1 MCFISFITSSTTTG
15 GHLFSN
21 TYIYIEIGEPEI
33 NIIYTFISDISW
45 HKQHKFNSQGA
56 YIHSTSSS
64 KQPNMKIYD
73 MFARIMS
80 NFCLLIKR
88 IFIDV
93 HIRLPYLLLLLFDF
107 FLQQTTLFYFPFILP
122 FFPSHFCFFE
132 SNTLFVDQA
141 IYKRTKI

>member
-1 MCFISFITSSTTTG
+1 MTVLKIISAFYSYLFF
-15 GHLFSN
+15 HLFGVFCSPN
-21 TYIYIEIGEPEI
+21 DCCWLRAYTNAVNHLCALSVLSQVRRQRGDTYSQIYISIYNIELGEPNI
-33 NIIYTFISDISW
+33 NIIYTFNSDISW
-45 HKQHKFNSQGA
+45 HNQHKFNSLGA

-93 HIRLPYLLLLLFDF
+93 HI
-107 FLQQTTLFYFPFILP
+107 
-122 FFPSHFCFFE
+122 
-132 SNTLFVDQA
+132 
-141 IYKRTKI
+141 

>member
-21 TYIYIEIGEPEI
+21 IYISIYNIEIGEPNI

-45 HKQHKFNSQGA
+45 HNQHKFNSLGA

-93 HIRLPYLLLLLFDF
+93 HIRLPYLLPLLFF
-107 FLQQTTLFYFPFILP
+107 YSYFLQQTP
-122 FFPSHFCFFE
+122 FFISFSSSPFF
-132 SNTLFVDQA
+132 TLL
-141 IYKRTKI
+141 